1 MPGLHPFHYTVRF
14 YDVIN
19 AVPFNGSP
27 ETTNGTGCTKDNA
40 VTLTCAPDVIT
51 KLVDNN
57 TGPVNSVLDDL
68 GSFFAFSRQTESDSS
83 LVFILSEPTNGIARV
98 VLHFFNSPAQRIGL
112 PTLSLTT
119 LGDAP
124 VPFGFTDNS
133 DLSQTDSTIMNVT
146 LLAALSEPF
155 LRITITFSQQTSI
168 NWFLLS
174 EVDIT
179 SRDGKTLKY

>member
-1 MPGLHPFHYTVRF
+1 MPGLHPFHYTVHF
-14 YDVIN
+14 YDVFN

-27 ETTNGTGCTKDNA
+27 ETTNGTGCTKFDA
-40 VTLTCAPDVIT
+40 ATLECAPGIT

-57 TGPVNSVLDDL
+57 TGPVNSVSDDL
-68 GSFFAFSRQTESDSS
+68 GSFFAFSRQTESDST
-83 LVFILSEPTNGIARV
+83 LVFNLFSEPTNGTARV
-98 VLHFFNSPAQRIGL
+98 VLHFFNSPAQGIGL

-119 LGDAP
+119 LGNTP

-133 DLSQTDSTIMNVT
+133 DLSQTDSTIRNVT

-179 SRDGKTLKY
+179 SIDGKTL